1 MNPTV
6 NAKTAV
12 AFVTRRGMVLES
24 GRGPIS
30 SLAEAVAGEPVR
42 GSWWGHDKSHE
53 IFAATRAVRAS
64 PEVLVCRLVQGKVTY
79 VHRRLWPAL
88 ARLAHKIGK
97 GRLAAIREEHTA
109 SGAHRVT
116 STPFVRWVPAE
127 IFKTAKQLSEEEARS
142 QLGACLGE

>member
-6 NAKTAV
+6 NEKNAV
-12 AFVTRRGMVLES
+12 AFVTRHGMVLES

-53 IFAATRAVRAS
+53 IFAATQAVRAS

-97 GRLAAIREEHTA
+97 GRLAAIQEEHTA

-127 IFKTAKQLSEEEARS
+127 IFKAAKQLSEEEARS
-142 QLGACLGE
+142 QLGAWLGE